1 VSEETVESLEPEI
14 VEENSTPTE
23 EEVVEVDPLVQ
34 MADERDAHLLD
45 LQRVS
50 AEFANFRK
58 QNERRNIEVVGRAQA
73 ALVDQLLPVL
83 DACDLAVGHGS
94 QDVLPIQTALLS
106 VLEAAGLEVINPIE
120 SPFDP
125 NCHEAVLRE
134 EGTEGQEQQVVEV
147 LRHGYAWAG
156 QVIRPAMVKVRG

>member
-14 VEENSTPTE
+14 VEENSTPAE
-23 EEVVEVDPLVQ
+23 EEVAEVDPLVQ
-34 MADERDAHLLD
+34 MAEERDAYLLD

-58 QNERRNIEVVGRAQA
+58 QNERRNAEVAGRAQA
-73 ALVDQLLPVL
+73 TLVNQLLPVL
-83 DACDLAVGHGS
+83 DAFDLAVGHAA

-106 VLEAAGLEVINPIE
+106 ALEAAGLEVINPLD
-120 SPFDP
+120 SLFDP

-134 EGTEGQEQQVVEV
+134 EGTEGQEQQVIEV

>member
-1 VSEETVESLEPEI
+1 MSEETVESLEPEI

-94 QDVLPIQTALLS
+94 Q
-106 VLEAAGLEVINPIE
+106 
-120 SPFDP
+120 
-125 NCHEAVLRE
+125 
-134 EGTEGQEQQVVEV
+134 
-147 LRHGYAWAG
+147 
-156 QVIRPAMVKVRG
+156 

>member
-1 VSEETVESLEPEI
+1 MSEETVESLEPEI
-14 VEENSTPTE
+14 VEENSTPAE
-23 EEVVEVDPLVQ
+23 EEVAEVDPLVQ
-34 MADERDAHLLD
+34 MAEERDAYLLD

-58 QNERRNIEVVGRAQA
+58 QNERRNAEVAGRAQA
-73 ALVDQLLPVL
+73 TLVNQLLPVL
-83 DACDLAVGHGS
+83 DACDLAVDHAA

-106 VLEAAGLEVINPIE
+106 ALEAAGLEVINPLD
-120 SPFDP
+120 SLFDP

-134 EGTEGQEQQVVEV
+134 EGTEGQEQQVIEV
-147 LRHGYAWAG
+147 LRHGYVWAG